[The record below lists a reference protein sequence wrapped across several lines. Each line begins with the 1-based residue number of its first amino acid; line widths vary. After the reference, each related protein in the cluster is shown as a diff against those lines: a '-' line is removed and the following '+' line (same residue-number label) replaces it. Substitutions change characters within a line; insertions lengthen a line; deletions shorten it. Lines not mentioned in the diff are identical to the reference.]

1 MREQSLEATATDL
14 APVSR
19 VVKSRR
25 TNLLIDQ
32 GRAVDDGLVADLLEL
47 IRWAPNH
54 KRTWP
59 WQVAVFTGDSRG
71 VLGEACATDGLASGI
86 TDDAKLTKLR
96 GKYNRAPV
104 VIAVGQI
111 RYSGAEYSGATD
123 QTIDASTG
131 FVSTQDAPR
140 KDTRRVDARRVD
152 ARRVDTHRVGEDR
165 DAVAAGIQ
173 NFLLGATAAGL
184 ASYWG
189 SATDPVGPA
198 LLGLCGF
205 ATTSRVNA
213 LIYLGWPASNLEPPA
228 RSELPI
234 TWHR

>member
-1 MREQSLEATATDL
+1 MREQSLQATATDL

-32 GRAVDDGLVADLLEL
+32 GRAVDDGLVTDLLEL

-111 RYSGAEYSGATD
+111 GYSGAVE
-123 QTIDASTG
+123 QTMDVSAG

-140 KDTRRVDARRVD
+140 VDAHRVDTQRVDAHRVD
-152 ARRVDTHRVGEDR
+152 AHRVGEDR

-205 ATTSRVNA
+205 ASTSRVNA
-213 LIYLGWPASNLEPPA
+213 LIYLGWPASNQEPPA